1 MSSSLSGIS
10 SLVQNSG
17 TVAQSQ
23 VQEVAQMAMLKK
35 SMDIQAQGVLPLINA
50 VVQNSPAPVTSNPS
64 NLGNAIDV
72 RA

>member
-10 SLVQNSG
+10 SLIQNQG
-17 TVAQSQ
+17 AMAQSQ
-23 VQEVAQMAMLKK
+23 VQEAAQMAMLKK
-35 SMDIQAQGVLPLINA
+35 SIDIQAQGVLPLINSL
-50 VVQNSPAPVTSNPS
+50 VQNSPTASNPS

>member
-10 SLVQNSG
+10 SLIQNQG
-17 TVAQSQ
+17 AMAQSQ
-23 VQEVAQMAMLKK
+23 VQEAAQMAMLKK
-35 SMDIQAQGVLPLINA
+35 SIDIQAQGILPLINSL
-50 VVQNSPAPVTSNPS
+50 VQNSPTASNPS